1 MNILFLSET
10 FPDASHPT
18 MGTYNL
24 ALCKALA
31 QKHSVKV
38 ISPRSW
44 IDVARGGRASTV
56 QAMDALGIEVLY
68 PTRWYT
74 PFFAHAHYGG
84 QMWWSMQ
91 SAIRTLCRD
100 WKPDAI
106 LSYWA
111 HPDGECGLRASQHF
125 NVPCAVIVGG
135 SDVLLLPNN
144 PVRNK
149 CIRRVLSE
157 SDAIITVSDGLRDA
171 CTQLGAHDD
180 QVHTIRQGIDPEVF
194 HSGSQREA
202 RTRLGLDLNSGEKL
216 AVWVGRLVD
225 VKQVDILIRASRILW
240 DQGQPVRFCLLGDGP
255 CRSKWEQLATA
266 EGVADLVQFMGPVG
280 HDRLADWYRA
290 ADLTVLCSKS
300 EGLPNVLRESVAC
313 GTPFVSTDVGSIA
326 EIAEPQFAE
335 LVPVNDARALAYGI
349 RTVLN
354 GPYATAA
361 RQFVPRTWAE
371 TAHDTA
377 ALFEELIARRSGQ
390 QLQTCPGEPSS
401 PSH

>member
-10 FPDASHPT
+10 FPDAAHPT

-24 ALCKALA
+24 ALCGALA
-31 QKHSVKV
+31 RQHSVKV

-44 IDVARGGRASTV
+44 IDVVRGRRAP
-56 QAMDALGIEVLY
+56 AGPAIEAQGLDVLY

-84 QMWWSMQ
+84 QMLWSMQ
-91 SAIRTLCRD
+91 SAVKTLCRH

-111 HPDGECGLRASQHF
+111 HPDGECGLRASQYF
-125 NVPCAVIVGG
+125 GVPCAVIVGG
-135 SDVLLLPNN
+135 SDVLLLPRN
-144 PVRNK
+144 PVRNA

-157 SDAIITVSDGLRDA
+157 SDAIITVSDGLREA
-171 CTQLGAHDD
+171 CTQLGAPHER
-180 QVHTIRQGIDPEVF
+180 VHTIRQGINPEVF
-194 HSGSQREA
+194 HPGNQSEA
-202 RTRLGLDLNSGEKL
+202 RSRLGLHLNSGEKL

-225 VKQVDILIRASRILW
+225 VKQVDVLIRACRILW

-255 CRSKWEQLATA
+255 CRSQWEQLAET

-300 EGLPNVLRESVAC
+300 EGLPNVLREAVAC
-313 GTPFVSTDVGSIA
+313 GTPFVSTDVGSIR
-326 EIAEPQFAE
+326 EIAEPQYAE
-335 LVPVNDARALAYGI
+335 LVAMNSPMAFAEGI

-354 GPYATAA
+354 GTHAA
-361 RQFVPRTWAE
+361 AAKQFIPRTWAE
-371 TAHDTA
+371 TARDTV
-377 ALFEELIARRSGQ
+377 ALFNELIASRSSQ
-390 QLQTCPGEPSS
+390 RKQPLSLEPSS

>member
-10 FPDASHPT
+10 FPDAAHPT

-24 ALCKALA
+24 ALCGALA
-31 QKHSVKV
+31 RQHSVKV

-44 IDVARGGRASTV
+44 IDVVRGRRAP
-56 QAMDALGIEVLY
+56 AGPAIEAQGLDVLY

-91 SAIRTLCRD
+91 SAVKTLCRH

-111 HPDGECGLRASQHF
+111 HPDGECGLRASQYF
-125 NVPCAVIVGG
+125 GVPCAVIVGG
-135 SDVLLLPNN
+135 SDVLLLPRN
-144 PVRNK
+144 PVRNA

-157 SDAIITVSDGLRDA
+157 SDAIITVSDGLREA
-171 CTQLGAHDD
+171 CTQLGAPHER
-180 QVHTIRQGIDPEVF
+180 VHTIRQGINPEVF
-194 HSGSQREA
+194 HPGNQSEA
-202 RTRLGLDLNSGEKL
+202 RSRLGLHLNSGEKL

-225 VKQVDILIRASRILW
+225 VKQVDVLIRACRILW

-255 CRSKWEQLATA
+255 CRSQWEQLAET

-300 EGLPNVLRESVAC
+300 EGLPNVLREAVAC
-313 GTPFVSTDVGSIA
+313 GTPFVSTDVGSIR
-326 EIAEPQFAE
+326 EIAEPQYAVLVAVNNPMAFAH
-335 LVPVNDARALAYGI
+335 GI
-349 RTVLN
+349 CTVLS
-354 GPYATAA
+354 GTHAA
-361 RQFVPRTWAE
+361 AAKQFVPRTWAE
-371 TAHDTA
+371 TARDTV
-377 ALFEELIARRSGQ
+377 ALFDELIASRSSQ
-390 QLQTCPGEPSS
+390 RKQPLSLEPSS